1 MAAIGSIRKHGV
13 ALMIIIGLALL
24 AFIVGD
30 LSQVTR
36 TFSNK
41 NVMAKIDGKNVDKE
55 YSAQYEQN
63 TALMRL
69 IQNKSSFDENETY
82 QIHEMTWRQILQDK
96 VMEKQLKAL
105 GMVYTDQMVEDFKA
119 DMIAS
124 LNSKNPN
131 QYLMQF
137 AQALAQQY
145 GPENAMAIISNIE
158 EYANNEQARE
168 LYNAYQALVRIA
180 LSAEKASHYFALAN
194 GSIYFPTPLAKKLSS
209 DNNMAMVSLM
219 AINPQAAAF
228 NNIDVKVDSKEVKDF
243 YKTHKNDLFTVVEKN
258 RDIDVAVFPINPTTT
273 DLKNIEDSVR
283 GDYAKFVAS
292 ESLLA
297 YSTAAGNGFVDSTYY
312 KEEDIN
318 LDTLK
323 KMIFNYPVGSNIE
336 PFVYENTKWYFGKVY
351 GGAARP
357 DSIQVATIELP
368 FKTVNNP
375 NAKFSK
381 KEARLLA
388 DSLKGVIA
396 SNQASIFALQA
407 NYRTGQAT
415 DTTIWLPER
424 GTIAEI
430 YNNLNDLANGGVYVY
445 KASAGYIVFQVLNKT
460 APIQK
465 RQFVLYD
472 YDILASDATVNSIKS
487 QANAFA
493 QSVNS
498 ADQLMS
504 AAAKKGIQTVK
515 GQGILSMASNI
526 GQLPNCRDIVSWAF
540 SDDVEKDGISD
551 VFNVE
556 RMFFAVAAVRNVR
569 ETGVEKF
576 KDVKSDIEEQ
586 LKAEKKAQLVAEQIN
601 SSLSSSN
608 MAAVAQQYSTQV
620 MDSVYLS
627 FTGDAY
633 QNRNIEGKVIGQIFA
648 LPTNK
653 PTAVYGKNMVFV
665 VNVNNVQNT
674 PATPNYALERNI
686 LHNEMFG
693 RERNENIL
701 VNYFVSKANVID
713 NRCRFYQK

>member
-82 QIHEMTWRQILQDK
+82 QIHEMTWRQILQEK
-96 VMEKQLKAL
+96 VLEKQLKAL

-194 GSIYFPTPLAKKLSS
+194 GSIYFPTPLAKKLAS

-228 NNIDVKVDSKEVKDF
+228 NNIEVKVDSKEVKDF
-243 YKTHKNDLFTVVEKN
+243 YKTHKDDLFTVVEKN

-297 YSTAAGNGFVDSTYY
+297 YSTAMGNGFVDSTYY

-323 KMIFNYPVGSNIE
+323 NMIFNYPVGSNIE

-368 FKTVNNP
+368 FKSANNP

-424 GTIAEI
+424 GTIPEI

-445 KASAGYIVFQVLNKT
+445 KASAGYIVFQVLTKT

-498 ADQLMS
+498 AEQLMS

-540 SDDVEKDGISD
+540 SEDVEKDAISD

-556 RMFFAVAAVRNVR
+556 RMFFAVAAVSNVR

-576 KDVKSDIEEQ
+576 KDVKSDIENQ

-620 MDSVYLS
+620 MDSIYLS

>member
-368 FKTVNNP
+368 FKTANNP

-608 MAAVAQQYSTQV
+608 MAAVAQQYATQV

>member
-368 FKTVNNP
+368 FKSANNP

-424 GTIAEI
+424 GTIPEI

-445 KASAGYIVFQVLNKT
+445 KASAGYIVFQVLTKT

-498 ADQLMS
+498 AEQLMS

>member
-368 FKTVNNP
+368 FKSANNP

-424 GTIAEI
+424 GTIPEI

-445 KASAGYIVFQVLNKT
+445 KASAGYIVFQVLTKT

-498 ADQLMS
+498 AEQLMS

-540 SDDVEKDGISD
+540 SEDVEKDAISD

-556 RMFFAVAAVRNVR
+556 RMFFAVAAVSNVR

>member
-368 FKTVNNP
+368 FKTANNP

-498 ADQLMS
+498 AEQLMS

-540 SDDVEKDGISD
+540 SEDVEKDAISD

-556 RMFFAVAAVRNVR
+556 RMFFAVAAVSNVR

-576 KDVKSDIEEQ
+576 KDVKSDIENQ

-620 MDSVYLS
+620 MDSIYLS

>member
-368 FKTVNNP
+368 FKTANNP